1 MCNNNTPQKTLL
13 ISRASQSSYVKDA
26 TLRAAYESSFI
37 FMAPQI
43 FIDVT
48 PSL

>member
-1 MCNNNTPQKTLL
+1 MCNNNTPQKMLL